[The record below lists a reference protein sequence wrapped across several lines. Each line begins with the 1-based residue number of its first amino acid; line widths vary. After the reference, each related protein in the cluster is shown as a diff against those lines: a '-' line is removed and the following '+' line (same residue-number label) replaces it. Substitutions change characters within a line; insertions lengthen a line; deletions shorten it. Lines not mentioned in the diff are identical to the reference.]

1 MYGRDPWGG
10 PLEINNANSAPD
22 DDRSRNLNDF
32 DKAGLSLSKG
42 VWFCVV
48 TEAYTKKCTHVE
60 SGVKFYKYLT
70 ISHYNIFLQS
80 YHYSWFQAG

>member
-32 DKAGLSLSKG
+32 DKAGLSLCKYDCNPSLHIHM
-42 VWFCVV
+42 FPSV
-48 TEAYTKKCTHVE
+48 T
-60 SGVKFYKYLT
+60 YLN
-70 ISHYNIFLQS
+70 Y
-80 YHYSWFQAG
+80 